1 MTASNADRS
10 APFMRDVWFDWF
22 MRKWVVQKKDREGN
36 QIGEAAYFHSRKEAE
51 QMVKEAK

>member
-1 MTASNADRS
+1 MTDGQIDAWR
-10 APFMRDVWFDWF
+10 FDYWYDWNT
-22 MRKWVVQKKDREGN
+22 RLWVVQKKDREGN